1 MDNPTGV
8 QRWLAVVR
16 VATGGVFVYMGTGH
30 LLGGLA
36 TADGFQKL
44 IAGFAKTDPIQS
56 YTSVMV
62 PIAGEALVAMMTD
75 ARGAS
80 NAKAKRELA
89 WRPTHPSWA
98 AGIRSG
104 VTEVSAMNSSSAA
117 PEARTPRRS
126 R

>member
-1 MDNPTGV
+1 
-8 QRWLAVVR
+8 
-16 VATGGVFVYMGTGH
+16 MGTGH

-44 IAGFAKTDPIQS
+44 IAGFAKTDPIQP

-89 WRPTHPSWA
+89 WRPAHPSWRQGFA
-98 AGIRSG
+98 A
-104 VTEVSAMNSSSAA
+104 A
-117 PEARTPRRS
+117 
-126 R
+126 